1 MRKND
6 RYFVL
11 ACLTLLIAIVYV
23 NSLSRESRVRLAVP
37 LEQLPQEFGEFK
49 GQDVS
54 PSKIAFDE
62 PTADASIVRVYT
74 GNREDQPIHVFV
86 GYWENQNEAKRIKSP
101 RYVEEGWG
109 YHWMKAKQVRVGAK
123 SEAKFNEFLNEKGD
137 RQELVY
143 YCFFINRKLVS
154 GEYRLRMFTMINFLF
169 HQKSNAAVVRVS
181 VPVSHELPLQEAESR
196 AEKFI
201 NDFLPLLEEHLPA

>member
-23 NSLSRESRVRLAVP
+23 NSLNSQSRVRLAVP

-62 PTADASIVRVYT
+62 PTADTSIARVYT

-101 RYVEEGWG
+101 GSTIW
-109 YHWMKAKQVRVGAK
+109 
-123 SEAKFNEFLNEKGD
+123 
-137 RQELVY
+137 
-143 YCFFINRKLVS
+143 
-154 GEYRLRMFTMINFLF
+154 
-169 HQKSNAAVVRVS
+169 
-181 VPVSHELPLQEAESR
+181 
-196 AEKFI
+196 
-201 NDFLPLLEEHLPA
+201 